1 MAYLRFTDETGATYG
16 SFEVYWCEDCQPD
29 LTGWHW
35 QACFPSSGATPLG
48 CWPDSDPNGPFET
61 YEQALEDALRI

>member
-16 SFEVYWCEDCQPD
+16 SFEVYWCADHMPD
-29 LTGWHW
+29 LTGWYW
-35 QACFPSSGATPLG
+35 QACFPG
-48 CWPDSDPNGPFET
+48 CLPDSDPNGPFET